1 MGYYENKVPPVREDR
16 VYVNMAYGGSICG
29 LRQCAAA
36 RCATER
42 RFCQVNACQLFL
54 TMQMAFTIPDSVVVV
69 HGPVG
74 CGAQSHAADF
84 GVRSASAARGAPRER
99 LIWISSNL
107 KNEDVING
115 GTEKLIDAVIG
126 ADRTF
131 APKIIFV
138 ATTCTP
144 SIIGDD
150 LDEILG
156 RIEREVAARI
166 VPLHCPGFKTKVV
179 ASAYDAFY
187 HGIIG
192 NLDFDPIPYADYE
205 PINPFAPDFEI
216 QKARFDFMKRNTV
229 NLLNASSFGAPDE
242 AEIIRLLNALDLNV
256 RVYTE
261 YTPSDD
267 FRKITLAGLNISLCN
282 VHDDYL
288 ALYLE
293 EKYGMP
299 YLIHSMP
306 LGIGATGDWLLAVA
320 ARFDKEAEARRIIE
334 AEEFHLSKALA
345 PLKEKL
351 RGKRAVVNGGV
362 IRVAQLALMLSEL
375 EMEPV
380 NIRPYHYD
388 DFSAGTYSRLE
399 CSLPDVEIN
408 VAPGQVSE
416 LIEIL
421 EREKPD
427 ICISHGGTNAW
438 VTKTGVPSAPLFSP
452 AHCYFGYRGVFEQAR
467 HFQKLLANTTFP
479 RVIAENTKLPYHAD
493 RHGQDVYRYIG
504 DATSAAR

>member
-1 MGYYENKVPPVREDR
+1 M
-16 VYVNMAYGGSICG
+16 YVNMAYGGSICG

-36 RCATER
+36 GCEGER
-42 RFCQVNACQLFL
+42 RFCQSNACQLFL
-54 TMQMAFTIPDSVVVV
+54 TLQMAFTIPDSLVVI

-74 CGAQSHAADF
+74 CGSQCHASDF
-84 GVRSASAARGAPRER
+84 GVRSASAARGEPRER
-99 LIWISSNL
+99 LIWVSSNL

-115 GTEKLIDAVIG
+115 GAEKLIDAVVG
-126 ADRTF
+126 ADRAF

-150 LDEILG
+150 IDEILG
-156 RIEREVAARI
+156 RIEKDTAARI

-179 ASAYDAFY
+179 ASAYDTFY
-187 HGIIG
+187 HGLIG
-192 NLDFDPIPYADYE
+192 HLDFDPIPHVDYE
-205 PINPFAPDFEI
+205 PANPFAPDFEI
-216 QKARFDFMKRNTV
+216 REAQFDFAKRNTV

-242 AEIIRLLNALDLNV
+242 AEIVRLLKALDLNV

-261 YTPSDD
+261 YTPMDA
-267 FRKITLAGLNISLCN
+267 FRKITLAGLNISMCN

-299 YLIHSMP
+299 YLIRNMP
-306 LGIGATGDWLLAVA
+306 LGIAATGEWLLAVA
-320 ARFDKEAEARRIIE
+320 ERFGREDAARRLIA
-334 AEEFHLSKALA
+334 AEEQHLSAALA
-345 PLKEKL
+345 PLKETL

-362 IRVAQLALMLSEL
+362 IRVAQLALMLLEL

-380 NIRPYHYD
+380 NIRAYHYD
-388 DFSAGTYSRLE
+388 DFSVDTYRRLE
-399 CSLPDVEIN
+399 DVLPDVEVN

-427 ICISHGGTNAW
+427 LCISHGGTNAW
-438 VTKTGVPSAPLFSP
+438 ATKTGVPSVPLFSP
-452 AHCYFGYRGVFEQAR
+452 AHCYFGYRGVFDQAR
-467 HFQKLLANTTFP
+467 HFRKLLANTAFP
-479 RVIAENTKLPYHAD
+479 RVLAENTKLPYRSD
-493 RHGQDVYRYIG
+493 RRGQDVYRYIG
-504 DATSAAR
+504 GANAPARRA